1 MRDIQRGLVCCYCSC
16 RRVCIYIFRFFFIHC
31 CSLRILFFSVYLC
44 VGLYALIGFATVNH
58 TDITGMR
65 YWEWNRKITN
75 QQVNKKKI
83 TIPTTITTER
93 KKDTELPDYQM
104 RCRILVASALTIDH
118 QCPVHFHFNQF
129 NQIKSL
135 RAIHTKYHPQYNSD
149 SEPLKYPTYIP
160 NEWMFGMLLLFLHS
174 AFLLLLLLC
183 DCMCVCVCFFYRTC
197 FSPSILCW
205 LVECAVCTLFVRCRQ
220 SQAIHLNDHWL

>member
-16 RRVCIYIFRFFFIHC
+16 RRICVYIFRFFLFIVALFVF
-31 CSLRILFFSVYLC
+31 SFFLFLRIFVCRSICFDWIRDRKSHRHNRHEVLRVKQK
-44 VGLYALIGFATVNH
+44 NH
-58 TDITGMR
+58 QSTS
-65 YWEWNRKITN
+65 E
-75 QQVNKKKI
+75 QKI

-129 NQIKSL
+129 NQIKSQ
-135 RAIHTKYHPQYNSD
+135 RAIHTKYHPQYKSD
-149 SEPLKYPTYIP
+149 SEPLKLPTYIP
-160 NEWMFGMLLLFLHS
+160 NEWMFGMLLLFLYF
-174 AFLLLLLLC
+174 AFLLLLC
-183 DCMCVCVCFFYRTC
+183 DCMCVCIFFYHTC